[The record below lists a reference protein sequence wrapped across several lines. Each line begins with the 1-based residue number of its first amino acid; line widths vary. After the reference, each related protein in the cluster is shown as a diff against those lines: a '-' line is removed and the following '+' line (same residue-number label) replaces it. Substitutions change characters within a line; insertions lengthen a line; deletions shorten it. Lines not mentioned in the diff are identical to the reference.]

1 MREQVSQKVSQ
12 NDLISIF
19 PGATWPV
26 LREFEQDTE
35 YLSQKIIWNTLM
47 NYASYRNISVM
58 LQKYI
63 GDEAKIQLE
72 WNPRSSTCSSK
83 EL

>member
-1 MREQVSQKVSQ
+1 MREQVTQ

-19 PGATWPV
+19 PGVTGPV

-58 LQKYI
+58 LQKYV
-63 GDEAKIQLE
+63 GDE
-72 WNPRSSTCSSK
+72 SK
-83 EL
+83 NSIGMKPKVFNLFL

>member
-1 MREQVSQKVSQ
+1 MKEQVSQ
-12 NDLISIF
+12 NDLLSSF

-63 GDEAKIQLE
+63 GDEAKNSIGMKPKVFNLF
-72 WNPRSSTCSSK
+72 
-83 EL
+83 L